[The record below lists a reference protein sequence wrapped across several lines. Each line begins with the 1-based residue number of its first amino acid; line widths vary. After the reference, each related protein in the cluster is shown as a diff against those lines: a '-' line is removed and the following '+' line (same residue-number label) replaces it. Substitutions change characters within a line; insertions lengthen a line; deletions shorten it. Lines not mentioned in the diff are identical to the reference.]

1 MIPDGVGRTVGMENR
16 PLRLR
21 MDDRP
26 ARRILLPAGAL
37 GGHEDD
43 ILLPRQDGEG

>member
-1 MIPDGVGRTVGMENR
+1 MENR

-21 MDDRP
+21 VDDRT
-26 ARRILLPAGAL
+26 ARRVLLPPGAP